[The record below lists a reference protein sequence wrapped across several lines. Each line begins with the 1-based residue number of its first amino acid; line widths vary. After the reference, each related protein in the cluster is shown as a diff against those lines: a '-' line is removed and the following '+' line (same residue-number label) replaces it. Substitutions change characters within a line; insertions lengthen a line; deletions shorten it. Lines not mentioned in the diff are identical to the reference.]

1 MFLRGTSLIL
11 ELLEKYSKV
20 SGHSFT
26 VETVVLEAYHNALV
40 SLLNVPCTFPN
51 VWSLNVFERYVFDP

>member
-1 MFLRGTSLIL
+1 MKIFQ
-11 ELLEKYSKV
+11 V

-40 SLLNVPCTFPN
+40 SLLNVPYTFPN